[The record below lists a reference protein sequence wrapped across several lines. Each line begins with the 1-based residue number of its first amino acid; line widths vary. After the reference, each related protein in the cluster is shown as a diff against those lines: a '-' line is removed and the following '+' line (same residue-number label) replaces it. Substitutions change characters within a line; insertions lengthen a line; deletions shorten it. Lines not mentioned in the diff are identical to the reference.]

1 MRKLLEGE
9 NAVKPESILKM
20 STVNGAKAL
29 GLHYETGSLVAGKRA
44 DWISLPWNGKKE
56 SLAEHAI
63 GSLEPVS
70 CVFLG
75 GKEISG

>member
-1 MRKLLEGE
+1 
-9 NAVKPESILKM
+9 M
-20 STVNGAKAL
+20 STLNGAKAL
-29 GLHYETGSLVAGKRA
+29 GLQGEAGSLEAGKRA

-75 GKEISG
+75 GKEISRSFH